1 MSIRRLRRG
10 ALLYVTILGWLIT
23 ASPINP
29 SSLTEL
35 VIKAQSAE
43 EIELL
48 EELAGWI
55 DPAAGD
61 PAAGEL
67 SLRDAYH
74 EHRESFEVFRRFH
87 GGEPSTAVL
96 STLPY
101 GPAIHRSAARY
112 GIDPLLLASIVE
124 IESGF
129 DPEAVSSRGA
139 AGLMQVM
146 PSTAGTAGPIDLC
159 DPERNLD
166 AGARYLRSLLN
177 RFKGDLDLALA
188 AYNAGPGNVR
198 RYGGVPPFR
207 ETRRYVDKV
216 LEIYVDHHRKV
227 WQESDTAG
235 QLALL

>member
-1 MSIRRLRRG
+1 MSRRRLRRG
-10 ALLYVTILGWLIT
+10 ALLHVTILGWLIV
-23 ASPINP
+23 ASPTNP

-35 VIKAQSAE
+35 VIEAQSAE
-43 EIELL
+43 EITLL
-48 EELAGWI
+48 EELAGWV
-55 DPAAGD
+55 DPAAG
-61 PAAGEL
+61 GL
-67 SLRDAYH
+67 SLRDAYR
-74 EHRESFEVFRRFH
+74 EHRESFEVFRRYH
-87 GGEPSTAVL
+87 GEEPSSALL

-101 GPAIHRSAARY
+101 GPAIHRTAARY

-146 PSTAGTAGPIDLC
+146 PSTAGTAGPADLC
-159 DPERNLD
+159 DPELNLD

-177 RFKGDLDLALA
+177 RFRGDLELALA

-227 WQESDTAG
+227 WQESDTAD
-235 QLALL
+235 QLTLL